1 MNNGSCPT
9 LEGPRQ
15 TQGTFKRQQLSEG
28 AVTVLAVETLLKEGG
43 KFGINRW
50 WHLELTA

>member
-1 MNNGSCPT
+1 MVKNLPANAVDNGDS
-9 LEGPRQ
+9 GS
-15 TQGTFKRQQLSEG
+15 LSEG